1 MMSEHSGRAELK
13 IAGANRP
20 WPAPAVGH
28 ALPSTSMACICPSST
43 TRVNTET
50 RSMGRSCQNREVN
63 CFDAIW
69 VCMGGHSKA
78 LGHLQTWTTPG
89 HGKHKVKV
97 KVCNLY

>member
-1 MMSEHSGRAELK
+1 
-13 IAGANRP
+13 
-20 WPAPAVGH
+20 
-28 ALPSTSMACICPSST
+28 
-43 TRVNTET
+43 
-50 RSMGRSCQNREVN
+50 MGRSCQNREVN